1 MTLSTAREKKQ
12 TQHFVYVG
20 INLICITNN
29 KDMEQD
35 PPRGGWLL
43 NSYERKLNK
52 TKIHI
57 DGKPTTGERY
67 GHSQRKKCGIH
78 HCVEIV
84 DNPKEIN
91 RIKREIEAIEHN
103 NTIDKKGDDKS

>member
-1 MTLSTAREKKQ
+1 MESLQREKGMD
-12 TQHFVYVG
+12 TV
-20 INLICITNN
+20 NA
-29 KDMEQD
+29 
-35 PPRGGWLL
+35 
-43 NSYERKLNK
+43 
-52 TKIHI
+52 
-57 DGKPTTGERY
+57 
-67 GHSQRKKCGIH
+67 KKCGIH